1 MTGARDGG
9 YHFGRF
15 VVGSSNRLAVSAARA
30 VAEAPGQVYNPLFI
44 YGGSGLGKTHL
55 ATAIAHR
62 VRAAKPGI
70 RVEYTSGE
78 AVAQQWH
85 RVIASGQPHRFMEH
99 FRQVDLLIVDDVQ
112 FLTGQRET
120 QSELLRLFN
129 DLQDTGRQLVLTSD
143 RQPSEIPDVDARLL
157 SRLSGGLV
165 VDVGAPDYEMRCA
178 IARNVAVE
186 RGVPLADGV
195 LNEVARLPFSNV
207 RELIGALNKLVAFQQ
222 LEGTPVAPPD
232 VRAVL
237 GDAAPQAPVLAFLD
251 DAPHDGGMADDHRHT
266 DIRQQPERHLEPWRA
281 TIHAAMTHWADQ
293 GFRIDVLNRALTLP
307 TPPDVDG
314 LLAMFASATE
324 HLRLLEAQAAALNP
338 ALRAHALFRDVEAIA
353 KAEQLLA
360 YTVATI
366 RPLPAPSPQF
376 TREQF
381 DVTHANQLAVKA
393 VDTVIQQKGTRYN
406 PLFLCGPTGSGK
418 THLAH
423 ALGNA
428 LRSRAAVAC
437 LSASV
442 FVDELI
448 TALQDGEMDRWRA
461 RFRTAELFILDDVD
475 ALAGKERTQ
484 EEFFHLFNS
493 LYERGSQIVL
503 TSTRPP
509 RELPGLADRLRS
521 RFEGGLVVTLQSRER
536 TPSPPAHG
544 AAAGARD
551 HFFDDQEKTMWDW
564 PEAGGRL
571 IEEYR

>member
-78 AVAQQWH
+78 AVAQHWH

-143 RQPSEIPDVDARLL
+143 RQPSEIPDVDERLL

-165 VDVGAPDYEMRCA
+165 VDVGAPDYEMRFA
-178 IARNVAVE
+178 IARNVTVE

-195 LNEVARLPFSNV
+195 LSEVARLPFSNV

-237 GDAAPQAPVLAFLD
+237 GDAAPQTPAVAFLH
-251 DAPHDGGMADDHRHT
+251 DAHHADDHRHM
-266 DIRQQPERHLEPWRA
+266 DIRPQEERHVEPWRA
-281 TIHAAMTHWADQ
+281 TLHAAMTHWADQ
-293 GFRIDVLNRALTLP
+293 GFRIDVLKRALTLP

-360 YTVATI
+360 YTVATVH
-366 RPLPAPSPQF
+366 PLPAPSPRF
-376 TREQF
+376 TRERF
-381 DVTHANQLAVKA
+381 EVTHANQLAVKA

-406 PLFLCGPTGSGK
+406 PLFLCGPAGSGK
-418 THLAH
+418 SHLAH

-428 LRSRAAVAC
+428 WRSRAAVAC

-448 TALQDGEMDRWRA
+448 TALQNGEMERWRA

-544 AAAGARD
+544 ASAGARD

-564 PEAGGRL
+564 PEVGGRL

>member
-1 MTGARDGG
+1 
-9 YHFGRF
+9 
-15 VVGSSNRLAVSAARA
+15 
-30 VAEAPGQVYNPLFI
+30 
-44 YGGSGLGKTHL
+44 
-55 ATAIAHR
+55 
-62 VRAAKPGI
+62 
-70 RVEYTSGE
+70 
-78 AVAQQWH
+78 
-85 RVIASGQPHRFMEH
+85 
-99 FRQVDLLIVDDVQ
+99 
-112 FLTGQRET
+112 
-120 QSELLRLFN
+120 
-129 DLQDTGRQLVLTSD
+129 
-143 RQPSEIPDVDARLL
+143 
-157 SRLSGGLV
+157 
-165 VDVGAPDYEMRCA
+165 
-178 IARNVAVE
+178 
-186 RGVPLADGV
+186 
-195 LNEVARLPFSNV
+195 V

-237 GDAAPQAPVLAFLD
+237 GETAPQAPVSPSLNEARP
-251 DAPHDGGMADDHRHT
+251 AGGTADEHRHT
-266 DIRQQPERHLEPWRA
+266 DILQQAQRHMEPWRE
-281 TIHAAMTHWADQ
+281 TLRAAMTHWANQ
-293 GFRIDVLNRALTLP
+293 GFRIDVLTRALTLP

-360 YTVATI
+360 HTVATV
-366 RPLPAPSPQF
+366 RPLPAPLPQF

-381 DVTHANQLAVKA
+381 EVTHANQLAVKA

-406 PLFLCGPTGSGK
+406 PLFLCGPSGSGK
-418 THLAH
+418 SHLAH

-428 LRSRAAVAC
+428 LRSRVAVAC

-448 TALQDGEMDRWRA
+448 TALQEGGMEQWRA

-484 EEFFHLFNS
+484 EEFFHLFND
-493 LYERGSQIVL
+493 LYARGSQIVL

-521 RFEGGLVVTLQSRER
+521 RFEGGLVVTLQARER
-536 TPSPPAHG
+536 TPGVPAHG
-544 AAAGARD
+544 VSAGARD
-551 HFFDDQEKTMWDW
+551 HFFDDREKTMWDW

>member
-186 RGVPLADGV
+186 RGVPLADGAPGGGAV
-195 LNEVARLPFSNV
+195 VA
-207 RELIGALNKLVAFQQ
+207 A
-222 LEGTPVAPPD
+222 
-232 VRAVL
+232 
-237 GDAAPQAPVLAFLD
+237 
-251 DAPHDGGMADDHRHT
+251 
-266 DIRQQPERHLEPWRA
+266 
-281 TIHAAMTHWADQ
+281 
-293 GFRIDVLNRALTLP
+293 
-307 TPPDVDG
+307 
-314 LLAMFASATE
+314 
-324 HLRLLEAQAAALNP
+324 
-338 ALRAHALFRDVEAIA
+338 
-353 KAEQLLA
+353 
-360 YTVATI
+360 
-366 RPLPAPSPQF
+366 
-376 TREQF
+376 
-381 DVTHANQLAVKA
+381 
-393 VDTVIQQKGTRYN
+393 
-406 PLFLCGPTGSGK
+406 
-418 THLAH
+418 
-423 ALGNA
+423 
-428 LRSRAAVAC
+428 
-437 LSASV
+437 
-442 FVDELI
+442 
-448 TALQDGEMDRWRA
+448 
-461 RFRTAELFILDDVD
+461 
-475 ALAGKERTQ
+475 
-484 EEFFHLFNS
+484 
-493 LYERGSQIVL
+493 
-503 TSTRPP
+503 
-509 RELPGLADRLRS
+509 
-521 RFEGGLVVTLQSRER
+521 
-536 TPSPPAHG
+536 
-544 AAAGARD
+544 
-551 HFFDDQEKTMWDW
+551 
-564 PEAGGRL
+564 
-571 IEEYR
+571 